1 MCTSLATHSPCRN
14 CRLYP
19 NGNGPNHQVFH
30 HATFFLN
37 GVYLMTH
44 ECGYTGFD
52 LRLDNATN
60 IRFGPGIV
68 LPVRVIVHVG
78 IIID

>member
-1 MCTSLATHSPCRN
+1 
-14 CRLYP
+14 
-19 NGNGPNHQVFH
+19 
-30 HATFFLN
+30 
-37 GVYLMTH
+37 MTH

-68 LPVRVIVHVG
+68 LPVRAIVHVG